1 MLTFI
6 QVFRRLQQP
15 SLNQFFQQIQPKLQT
30 AQTIAMACCYG
41 WLLLS
46 ALLLSN
52 MAIASPPTDPK
63 VVLVSIDGLRWQE
76 VFYGA
81 DHQIAA
87 DSRFVKDRKKLQ
99 PLLEGARASQLMPF
113 FHQTIAKQGLLV
125 GDRRR
130 GSLMNVTNQWHISY
144 PGYNEMLSGMADPKL
159 HSNAKI
165 ANPNITV
172 LEWLNHQAGMQG
184 QVAAFGSWDVLPYI
198 LNVARSGLPVNAGF
212 AEATGSL
219 SPKLQL
225 LNQLQ
230 RQTPSPWPAV
240 RHDVFTQQFALDY
253 LQTKKPKLLYVAFG
267 ETDDFAHD
275 QRYDQYLAAA
285 QRADSFI
292 AELWQQLQADPFYRN
307 QTTLIITTDH
317 GRGDSSANWSFHAGA
332 RSLQQQLTG
341 YLKPLAKLSQGITGS
356 DQIWLAALGPQIP
369 ARGLVR
375 TDSPWLQSQVASTV
389 AELLGYDFQS
399 FQYKASTALPLQDQ
413 QVRQLAA
420 RQLTT
425 GRSFAQ

>member
-1 MLTFI
+1 M
-6 QVFRRLQQP
+6 
-15 SLNQFFQQIQPKLQT
+15 
-30 AQTIAMACCYG
+30 
-41 WLLLS
+41 
-46 ALLLSN
+46 
-52 MAIASPPTDPK
+52 
-63 VVLVSIDGLRWQE
+63 
-76 VFYGA
+76 
-81 DHQIAA
+81 
-87 DSRFVKDRKKLQ
+87 
-99 PLLEGARASQLMPF
+99 
-113 FHQTIAKQGLLV
+113 
-125 GDRRR
+125 
-130 GSLMNVTNQWHISY
+130 
-144 PGYNEMLSGMADPKL
+144 
-159 HSNAKI
+159 
-165 ANPNITV
+165 
-172 LEWLNHQAGMQG
+172 
-184 QVAAFGSWDVLPYI
+184 
-198 LNVARSGLPVNAGF
+198 
-212 AEATGSL
+212 
-219 SPKLQL
+219 
-225 LNQLQ
+225 
-230 RQTPSPWPAV
+230 
-240 RHDVFTQQFALDY
+240 DY

>member
-1 MLTFI
+1 MCAFPPLLQRI
-6 QVFRRLQQP
+6 QARCLAWQLP
-15 SLNQFFQQIQPKLQT
+15 TL
-30 AQTIAMACCYG
+30 
-41 WLLLS
+41 LLLS
-46 ALLLSN
+46 SCLLGS
-52 MAIASPPTDPK
+52 MTASSATVAEPK
-63 VVLVSIDGLRWQE
+63 VILVSIDGLRWQE

-81 DHQIAA
+81 DQQIAT

-99 PLLEGARASQLMPF
+99 PLLQGARARQLMPF

-125 GDRRR
+125 GDRHR
-130 GSLMNVTNQWHISY
+130 GSQMNVSNPWHISY
-144 PGYNEMLSGMADPKL
+144 PGYNEMLSGRADPKL

-165 ANPNITV
+165 ANPNVTV
-172 LEWLNHQAGMQG
+172 LEWLHQQPAMRD
-184 QVAAFGSWDVLPYI
+184 QVAAFGSWEVLPYI

-212 AEATGSL
+212 AEATGQL

-253 LQTKKPKLLYVAFG
+253 LATKKPKLLYIAFG

-285 QRADSFI
+285 QRSDSFI
-292 AELWQQLQADPFYRN
+292 AELWQQLQADPFYRD
-307 QTTLIITTDH
+307 QTTLLITTDH
-317 GRGDSSANWSFHAGA
+317 GRGDNASNWAFHAGA

-341 YLKPLAKLSQGITGS
+341 YLKPLAKLSQGIQGS

-369 ARGLVR
+369 ARGLVK

-399 FQYKASTALPLQDQ
+399 FQYNASNALPLLPQHT
-413 QVRQLAA
+413 RQLAA
-420 RQLTT
+420 RSALSPLQAQQRQL
-425 GRSFAQ
+425 R